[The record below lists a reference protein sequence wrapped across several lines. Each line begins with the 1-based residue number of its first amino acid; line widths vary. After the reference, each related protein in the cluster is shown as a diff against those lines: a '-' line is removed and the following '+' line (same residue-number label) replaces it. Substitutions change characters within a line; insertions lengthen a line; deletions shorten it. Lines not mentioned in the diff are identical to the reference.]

1 MDIISPKM
9 DFAFRELMEDDE
21 VRRYFICDALN
32 MPVEQVKE
40 TRLGNSLLRRR
51 YQKMKQGILDVKVF
65 LHDGT
70 RINLEMQ
77 LRRQKF
83 WEKRSLY
90 YLAKMYVDV
99 LLIGENFDRLRRCIG
114 ISILDFNLT
123 EDDRYHSVYRMRD
136 ETGKDYS
143 DLLKLPIIELRKTL
157 MGNSRI
163 DDWIRL
169 FNAET
174 EEDLHMIKTKN
185 AGVQRA
191 KYVLQEMSLTEAMR
205 DALESYRKKRMDR
218 KSEDAYVYDQGK
230 EAGEQIGIE
239 RGKQAEIFSSVQE
252 GDYSAERG
260 AQKMGISVHEF
271 RNCMEEAGYRI
282 K

>member
-1 MDIISPKM
+1 MADTKYKLRYLPLFYEDLEQKVVYIAKNLHNEKAANELLDAVERAILERQPVAE
-9 DFAFRELMEDDE
+9 AFEPYHSMKERRYPYYRIYVKNFVVWYVVIDDE
-21 VRRYFICDALN
+21 
-32 MPVEQVKE
+32 
-40 TRLGNSLLRRR
+40 
-51 YQKMKQGILDVKVF
+51 
-65 LHDGT
+65 
-70 RINLEMQ
+70 
-77 LRRQKF
+77 
-83 WEKRSLY
+83 
-90 YLAKMYVDV
+90 
-99 LLIGENFDRLRRCIG
+99 GEDKI
-114 ISILDFNLT
+114 
-123 EDDRYHSVYRMRD
+123 M
-136 ETGKDYS
+136 DYS
-143 DLLKLPIIELRKTL
+143 DLLELHIIELRKTL